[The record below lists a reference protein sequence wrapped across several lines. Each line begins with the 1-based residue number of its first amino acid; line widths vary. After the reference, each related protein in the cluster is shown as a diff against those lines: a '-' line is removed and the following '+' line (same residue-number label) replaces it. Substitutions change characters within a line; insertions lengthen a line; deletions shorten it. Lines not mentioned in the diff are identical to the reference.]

1 MRRFRISAAGNWR
14 GRHGL
19 YSGGA
24 SGLGND
30 HASYPRGQ
38 GGKSAILYSEMW
50 LSIGK
55 SGNGRRGAGGPADAE
70 KSASGA
76 ENARLNCSVR
86 ILDVIADRFL
96 TFEKRAQI
104 RQASAVIWRFIGSS
118 GKASPL
124 PRQMDAGGQGEG
136 PVKGQELFVQFASG
150 AVDPQRRF
158 QKKQFPF
165 ADNMRNV
172 VVIVWFAQKTVAD
185 SRQLDGCFILA
196 CSF

>member
-1 MRRFRISAAGNWR
+1 MR
-14 GRHGL
+14 
-19 YSGGA
+19 
-24 SGLGND
+24 
-30 HASYPRGQ
+30 
-38 GGKSAILYSEMW
+38 
-50 LSIGK
+50 LSTGK
-55 SGNGRRGAGGPADAE
+55 SGNGRQSAGGPADTE

-76 ENARLNCSVR
+76 ENASLSRSVR
-86 ILDVIADRFL
+86 ILDVIADRFP

-136 PVKGQELFVQFASG
+136 PVKGEELFVQFASG

-165 ADNMRNV
+165 ADDIRNV
-172 VVIVWFAQKTVAD
+172 VVVVRFAQKNAAD
-185 SRQLDGCFILA
+185 SCQLDGYFIMA
-196 CSF
+196 CYFQRQKGEQKSSSDG

>member
-1 MRRFRISAAGNWR
+1 M
-14 GRHGL
+14 
-19 YSGGA
+19 
-24 SGLGND
+24 GND

-86 ILDVIADRFL
+86 ILGIFADGFSA
-96 TFEKRAQI
+96 FEKRAQI
-104 RQASAVIWRFIGSS
+104 RQAPAVIWRFIVSS
-118 GKASPL
+118 GRAPL
-124 PRQMDAGGQGEG
+124 FPRQTNTGGQG
-136 PVKGQELFVQFASG
+136 PVKGEELFIQFASG
-150 AVDPQRRF
+150 ADDSQRRF
-158 QKKQFPF
+158 QKEQLSF

-172 VVIVWFAQKTVAD
+172 VVIVRFAQKTVAD
-185 SRQLDGCFILA
+185 SCQLDGYFIMA
-196 CSF
+196 CYFQRQKGKQKSSSDG

>member
-1 MRRFRISAAGNWR
+1 M
-14 GRHGL
+14 
-19 YSGGA
+19 
-24 SGLGND
+24 GND

-196 CSF
+196 CSFSKAKRETKKLIRRMSSGQCGEL